1 MKWFSIFTF
10 FVFVFLG
17 LASSKSIADTT
28 FADRVNL
35 DGYVR
40 ITDGNIFFVESQTIK
55 IYKLKAYTAN
65 AEEVLSKLKNF
76 DHITGSAR
84 LVDDTLLLESVE
96 FVGLRRLLGYW
107 QSPKVAIVFQS
118 FQDVEFKLPSSKS
131 EYKYA
136 VSPSDGNS
144 WRVFFS
150 DQSSVTLGSLTVSE
164 NKASIELYDPE
175 TGETSQQFDLKKV
188 SAP

>member
-1 MKWFSIFTF
+1 MKLFSIFAF

-17 LASSKSIADTT
+17 LAGTKSIA
-28 FADRVNL
+28 AERMAL

-40 ITDGNIFFVESQTIK
+40 MTGENIFFVESQSVK
-55 IYKLKAYTAN
+55 VYKLKAYTSS
-65 AEEVLSKLKNF
+65 AEEVLSRLKNF

-96 FVGLRRLLGYW
+96 FVGLRRLIGYW
-107 QSPKVAIVFQS
+107 QSPKVAVIFEN
-118 FQDVEFKLPSSKS
+118 FHDVAFKMPSSKS

-136 VSPSDGNS
+136 VSPSEGNS

-175 TGETSQQFDLKKV
+175 TGETSQQYDLKKV
-188 SAP
+188 SGP